1 MGMTKADASEAPHW
15 AVLAI
20 TGAVRDA
27 EGCAVL

>member
-1 MGMTKADASEAPHW
+1 MTKAGAREAPHW
-15 AVLAI
+15 AVLSI